1 MTVDSWQP
9 TPTPQAISAEDLK
22 RLLICASDFQTHKN
36 FTPEFDWIQPF
47 AQVDASIWQNAVE
60 NLNDE
65 QLIEVIK
72 LLTSLETSKNWDLAE
87 KSPVIAVF
95 KAYKK
100 KSGVNRELVKWVKTH
115 SDNQYLPFGPLL

>member
-9 TPTPQAISAEDLK
+9 TPTPQAISAEDIN
-22 RLLICASDFQTHKN
+22 RLLSCATDFQTNKN

-47 AQVDASIWQNAVE
+47 AQVDAGIWQNAVE
-60 NLNDE
+60 NLSDE
-65 QLIEVIK
+65 QLIDVIK
-72 LLTSLETSKNWDLAE
+72 LLTCLETTLNWDLAE

-100 KSGVNRELVKWVKTH
+100 KSGVNRELVKWVKAN

>member
-22 RLLICASDFQTHKN
+22 RLLICASDFQIHKN